1 MLLGEAQFTPSCP
14 PRPCR
19 ILPACDNSSDSTAD
33 QNRTHI
39 PCQHCDQHNLS
50 LGTTLA
56 LGLPPLPFKVRAFG
70 GREAGL
76 GIGAAISPW
85 ARHELGLEAQG
96 GWGC

>member
-56 LGLPPLPFKVRAFG
+56 LGLPPLPFKVSFLLVNG
-70 GREAGL
+70 GGKKGFRWQGSRL
-76 GIGAAISPW
+76 GN
-85 ARHELGLEAQG
+85 
-96 GWGC
+96 WGCHFTVGPS